1 MVFSFDS
8 TIRYSEV
15 DSKCVLTLEALTN
28 YFQDCSTMQSEDLGV
43 GIDYLREKNVGWV
56 IVSYHVVVEQ
66 MPKLGARIYS
76 QTWPNKI
83 TGAFGYRNFAIADKD
98 GKRMAYASS
107 LWILMDLKTGKPIR
121 IPEEISANYEPEPA
135 IEMNDRRRKIRL
147 PEEVTVDKPVVVS
160 PFFLDSNHHVN
171 NGKYLM
177 VAMGYLPQDLQIRD
191 FYIEYRDQAHLG
203 DMLYPKYGWVDGN
216 FVIALCAE
224 DDRVYCA
231 MEFIGEHAKH

>member
-1 MVFSFDS
+1 
-8 TIRYSEV
+8 
-15 DSKCVLTLEALTN
+15 
-28 YFQDCSTMQSEDLGV
+28 
-43 GIDYLREKNVGWV
+43 
-56 IVSYHVVVEQ
+56 
-66 MPKLGARIYS
+66 
-76 QTWPNKI
+76 
-83 TGAFGYRNFAIADKD
+83 
-98 GKRMAYASS
+98 MAYASS

-135 IEMNDRRRKIRL
+135 IEMNDRRRKIKL

-203 DMLYPKYGWVDGN
+203 DLLYPKYGWVDGN

>member
-1 MVFSFDS
+1 MYQFEGR
-8 TIRYSEV
+8 IRYSEV
-15 DSKCVLTLEALTN
+15 DEDCKLTIANLID
-28 YFQDCSTMQSEDLGV
+28 YFQDCSTIQSEDLGV

-66 MPKLGARIYS
+66 MPKLGDRIYS

-83 TGAFGYRNFAIADKD
+83 TGAFGYRNFAIADMD

-147 PEEVTVDKPVVVS
+147 PKEVTVDKPVVVS

-203 DMLYPKYGWVDGN
+203 DLLYPKYGWVDGN